1 MKNRRTSTKSSVEV
15 CVKESVESTE
25 YNRLKEEVVQI
36 QREEEWKDSCNKL
49 REDNE
54 RKQPEIIPMNKE
66 MKKKNHSS
74 DKKSKSRRT
83 VTKSPNHGKTPI
95 KTQEKNSENR
105 VKRPGGEKEEVVLRH
120 TESKRVRLEEEV
132 MPIEPKEVSPSTK
145 VESSLLEE
153 KKDCELPCDE
163 VKKKEKESE
172 RESSIVITSCLEQN
186 VDSPY
191 VW

>member
-1 MKNRRTSTKSSVEV
+1 M
-15 CVKESVESTE
+15 
-25 YNRLKEEVVQI
+25 
-36 QREEEWKDSCNKL
+36 
-49 REDNE
+49 REDSD
-54 RKQPEIIPMNKE
+54 RKQPEIIPMNAE
-66 MKKKNHSS
+66 MKKTMHSS

-120 TESKRVRLEEEV
+120 MESKRVRLEEEV
-132 MPIEPKEVSPSTK
+132 KPIEPKEVSPSTK

-153 KKDCELPCDE
+153 KKDYELPCDE
-163 VKKKEKESE
+163 VKKKKKKKKESE
-172 RESSIVITSCLEQN
+172 RESSIVITSCLEQK

>member
-1 MKNRRTSTKSSVEV
+1 
-15 CVKESVESTE
+15 
-25 YNRLKEEVVQI
+25 
-36 QREEEWKDSCNKL
+36 
-49 REDNE
+49 
-54 RKQPEIIPMNKE
+54 MNTE
-66 MKKKNHSS
+66 MKKKTIVKKHS
-74 DKKSKSRRT
+74 KNQKSKSRRT
-83 VTKSPNHGKTPI
+83 VTKSPNHDKTPI

-120 TESKRVRLEEEV
+120 MESKRVRLEEEV
-132 MPIEPKEVSPSTK
+132 KPIEPKEVSPSTK